1 MCPILFQMAL
11 WRPGDGK
18 VYLPPTP
25 VSKVISTDRY
35 VSRTNLFYYGGSS
48 RLLTVGH
55 PYYSVPVSAPGQNN
69 KKATIPKVSGYQY
82 RVFRVHLPDPNKFG
96 LPDAQLYNP
105 DTERLVWA
113 CRGVEV
119 GRGQPLGVGTSGHP
133 LYNRLDDTENTPFLA
148 AGDTDSRD
156 NVSVDYKQT
165 QLLIIGC
172 KPSIG
177 EHWGKGT
184 VCTNVQYRAGDCP
197 PLQFTNSTIEDGD
210 MVEAGYGAIDFAKLQ
225 ESKSEV
231 PLDLCTT
238 TCKYPDYLQMA
249 AEPYGDCMF
258 FCLRREQMFARHFFN
273 RQGTMG
279 EEVPQSFYLK
289 GTSSRA
295 TLSSSVYAPTPSGS
309 MVSSDSQL
317 FNKPYW
323 LQRAQGHNNGICW
336 FNQLFVTVVDTTRST
351 NFTISAA
358 TNTESEYKPT
368 NFKEYL
374 RHVEEYDLQFIF
386 QLCKVRLTPEVMSY
400 LHTMNDSLLDEWNFG
415 VVPPPSTSLDDT
427 YRYLQSRAITCQ
439 KGAAA
444 AKPKEDPY
452 AGMSFWDVDLKDKF
466 STDLDQFPLGR
477 KFLLQSAPR
486 STLVSRKR
494 TASASTPP
502 ASKRRKAKK

>member
-1 MCPILFQMAL
+1 
-11 WRPGDGK
+11 
-18 VYLPPTP
+18 
-25 VSKVISTDRY
+25 
-35 VSRTNLFYYGGSS
+35 
-48 RLLTVGH
+48 
-55 PYYSVPVSAPGQNN
+55 
-69 KKATIPKVSGYQY
+69 
-82 RVFRVHLPDPNKFG
+82 
-96 LPDAQLYNP
+96 
-105 DTERLVWA
+105 
-113 CRGVEV
+113 
-119 GRGQPLGVGTSGHP
+119 
-133 LYNRLDDTENTPFLA
+133 
-148 AGDTDSRD
+148 
-156 NVSVDYKQT
+156 
-165 QLLIIGC
+165 
-172 KPSIG
+172 
-177 EHWGKGT
+177 
-184 VCTNVQYRAGDCP
+184 
-197 PLQFTNSTIEDGD
+197 
-210 MVEAGYGAIDFAKLQ
+210 
-225 ESKSEV
+225 
-231 PLDLCTT
+231 
-238 TCKYPDYLQMA
+238 
-249 AEPYGDCMF
+249 
-258 FCLRREQMFARHFFN
+258 
-273 RQGTMG
+273 MG

-323 LQRAQGHNNGICW
+323 LQKAQGHNNGICW

-358 TNTESEYKPT
+358 TNSESEYKPT